1 MGLFA
6 VFYSII
12 MINISKNVRYS
23 RTMGVTKGWYI
34 LEKKSLN
41 RSLSSRQMQM
51 IALGGT
57 IGVGL
62 FMGSASTI
70 KWTGPSVLI
79 AYAIAGLILYMVMRA
94 LGEMIYTDPSTGS
107 FAKFGSEYI
116 HPVVGYLTAW
126 SNVFQWLV
134 VGISEV
140 IAVGTYLEFWWPN
153 LPQWLVGV
161 VVVATLCLAN
171 LTSVKAYG
179 EMEFWFS
186 LIKVV
191 TIIFMIIMGL
201 LVILFGLGNNGQ
213 PVGISNLW
221 TNGGFFTG
229 GLKGF
234 IFALSIVVASYQGIE
249 VIGITAGEAE
259 NPQSSIVHA
268 IRTIVG
274 RILIFYIG
282 AIFVIV
288 SIYPWNKLG
297 TMGSPF
303 TETFAKVG
311 ITFAAEI
318 INFVVLTA
326 ALSGCNS
333 GMFSASRM
341 LYTLGLENN
350 LPKSFKKISK
360 AGVPYIAV
368 ITISLGILIGLIIN
382 FLLPVLFHTPSD
394 VFVVVYSSSVLPGM
408 VPWFVILF
416 SELHF
421 RRLNKDKMKDH
432 PFKMPLYPLSNYLAI
447 AALLVILVFMF
458 LNPETTISLLIG
470 VVFLVFM
477 TCFYFVRE
485 KLQTHKEK

>member
-1 MGLFA
+1 MDKE
-6 VFYSII
+6 
-12 MINISKNVRYS
+12 NK
-23 RTMGVTKGWYI
+23 T
-34 LEKKSLN
+34 LN

-70 KWTGPSVLI
+70 KWTGPSVLL
-79 AYAIAGLILYMVMRA
+79 AYAFAGVILYMVMRA
-94 LGEMIYTDPSTGS
+94 LGEMIYVDPSTGS

-126 SNVFQWLV
+126 SNVFQYLC

-140 IAVGTYLEFWWPN
+140 IAVGTYLQFWWPSM
-153 LPQWLVGV
+153 PQWIAGVIV
-161 VVVATLCLAN
+161 VVTLCAAN

-179 EMEFWFS
+179 ELEFWFA
-186 LIKVV
+186 LIKVL

-201 LVILFGLGNNGQ
+201 LVIIFGVGNHGQ

-229 GLKGF
+229 GFKGF
-234 IFALSIVVASYQGIE
+234 VFALSIVVGSYQGIE

-259 NPQSSIVHA
+259 DPQKNIVKA

-297 TMGSPF
+297 TIGSPF

-333 GMFSASRM
+333 GIFSSSRM
-341 LYTLGLENN
+341 LYTLGIEHN
-350 LPKSFKKISK
+350 LPKAFTKLSRHH
-360 AGVPYIAV
+360 VPYLPV
-368 ITISLGILIGLIIN
+368 LTISAGILIGLILN
-382 FLLPVLFHTPSD
+382 FTLPVLFHTSSN
-394 VFVVVYSSSVLPGM
+394 VFVIVYSSSVLPGM

-416 SELHF
+416 SELKF
-421 RRLNKDKMKDH
+421 RKVNQAHMDEH
-432 PFKMPLYPLSNYLAI
+432 PFKMPWYPFSNYFAI
-447 AALLVILVFMF
+447 ISLLIILVFMF
-458 LNPETTISLLIG
+458 LNPETTVSLLVG
-470 VVFLVFM
+470 VVFLLVM
-477 TCFYFVRE
+477 TIIYFIRE
-485 KLQTHKEK
+485 KLAKA